1 MLHFKSII
9 YDLIQWYTIIKSNI
23 LRNLTSPK
31 NVDERK
37 TENELHV
44 YYFDLKKDIEENN
57 RHENFSD
64 YKHESESKTEESPS
78 KKEEST
84 PQKPL
89 SAAAPK
95 EEQPAPQKAPVTNT
109 EKTVVISKL
118 HDTWSKCLCSAS
130 PRSHNAALC
139 GPKKEYGYGHFV
151 NFHGAFTVVHSALN
165 NWTKELSTD

>member
-1 MLHFKSII
+1 M
-9 YDLIQWYTIIKSNI
+9 
-23 LRNLTSPK
+23 RNLTSPK

-44 YYFDLKKDIEENN
+44 YYFDLKKDIEDNN
-57 RHENFSD
+57 RHENSSG

-89 SAAAPK
+89 SAVAPK
-95 EEQPAPQKAPVTNT
+95 EEQPAPQKASVTNT

-118 HDTWSKCLCSAS
+118 HAT
-130 PRSHNAALC
+130 
-139 GPKKEYGYGHFV
+139 
-151 NFHGAFTVVHSALN
+151 
-165 NWTKELSTD
+165 